1 MLIGKHW
8 SVGTK
13 MFLSFTCVVVLMGFV
28 AALSF
33 VHIYRSSTV
42 AEYVR
47 WTLNER
53 NVRVQNVINI
63 FNDIDNALLKRL
75 MSETYGSSDRTQIDD
90 LISQGKT
97 LADKTQLTRFPK
109 HIGAQKEASKHFF
122 VAYESLI
129 KLMEQGKWVEARKFY
144 ADQMADDVK
153 TIVTNIEWVV
163 REQKNECIAHTKDVA
178 DPSVLWWMSAILL
191 IAIII
196 SFVLARFTSSGMKT
210 VINQAVQASELIAH
224 GDMQTKVSVKRS
236 DEFGRLFDA
245 FEKMRASLSRN
256 FGFIAKSIEELVDKI
271 SKIKDGSDA
280 ICVTVESVENKTTS
294 VAAASEEMVST
305 TQEIARNCETVAK
318 SSQTSLERT
327 TVGVENVGTT
337 IENINNQAER
347 TKENAAQV

>member
-196 SFVLARFTSSGMKT
+196 SFVLARFT
-210 VINQAVQASELIAH
+210 
-224 GDMQTKVSVKRS
+224 
-236 DEFGRLFDA
+236 
-245 FEKMRASLSRN
+245 
-256 FGFIAKSIEELVDKI
+256 
-271 SKIKDGSDA
+271 
-280 ICVTVESVENKTTS
+280 
-294 VAAASEEMVST
+294 
-305 TQEIARNCETVAK
+305 
-318 SSQTSLERT
+318 
-327 TVGVENVGTT
+327 
-337 IENINNQAER
+337 
-347 TKENAAQV
+347 